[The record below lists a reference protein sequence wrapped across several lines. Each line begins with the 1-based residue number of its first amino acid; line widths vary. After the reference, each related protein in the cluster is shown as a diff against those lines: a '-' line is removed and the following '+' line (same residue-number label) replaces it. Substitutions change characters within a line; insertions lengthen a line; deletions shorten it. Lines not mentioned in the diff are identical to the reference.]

1 MYQEAN
7 LPIRQTPKQTHTRV
21 PTNMSA
27 AQQQQHRPSTAEAVA
42 ATADL
47 SEALASPTTEK
58 QQSELQQ
65 APPQTEWKP
74 SLDRRQSYAK
84 EEHKR
89 SMQMSALGGDNS
101 SGGQGFTEKPQ

>member
-1 MYQEAN
+1 MYQEAT
-7 LPIRQTPKQTHTRV
+7 LPIRSNPNQPHPQA
-21 PTNMSA
+21 PTTMST
-27 AQQQQHRPSTAEAVA
+27 QQQRQHKPSTAEAVA

-47 SEALASPTTEK
+47 SNALASPTTEK
-58 QQSELQQ
+58 QHSELQQ

-89 SMQMSALGGDNS
+89 SMQMSALGGENN